1 MEVRSASVPPW
12 GSKLV
17 LSITLLGTALRAV
30 GIFQNQEKVLNF
42 KERIIHTKDW
52 DIMTNN
58 AGQ

>member
-1 MEVRSASVPPW
+1 MPPW

-30 GIFQNQEKVLNF
+30 GIFQNQEEVLNF
-42 KERIIHTKDW
+42 KERIIHVKDW